1 MKKRILMIAL
11 AAVLGLTACSSE
23 TAGVQA
29 GGEDDKFKIVST
41 VFPGYD
47 FARNIAGENAD
58 VSLLLPPGTESHSY
72 EPSPQDIIK
81 IQSADLFIY
90 VGGESE
96 DWVKRILESSDTEVR
111 TLRMM
116 DTVEVY
122 EEEIIEGMQ
131 HDEDDHE
138 GEDAD
143 HEVDDD
149 HGAYDE
155 HVWTSPVNA
164 IKISKSISDVLSE
177 ADPENAEEYA
187 KNNEAY
193 AAKLKVL
200 HEDFVEF
207 FGTVDNR
214 LLIFGDRF
222 PLRYFVEE
230 YGLDYY
236 AAFPGCGSEN
246 EPSAATIA
254 FLIDKVKE
262 ENIKTVFHIEFSN
275 HRISD
280 SIAEAT
286 GSSDVLFHTCHNVS
300 KEEMDAGEDY
310 ISLMSQN
317 LERLKGAMD

>member
-29 GGEDDKFKIVST
+29 GGEDDKF
-41 VFPGYD
+41 
-47 FARNIAGENAD
+47 ARNIAGENAD
-58 VSLLLPPGTESHSY
+58 VSLLLPPDTESHSY

-143 HEVDDD
+143 HEGDDD

-164 IKISKSISDVLSE
+164 IKISKSISDALSE

>member
-164 IKISKSISDVLSE
+164 IKISKSISDAISV
-177 ADPENAEEYA
+177 ADP
-187 KNNEAY
+187 
-193 AAKLKVL
+193 
-200 HEDFVEF
+200 
-207 FGTVDNR
+207 
-214 LLIFGDRF
+214 
-222 PLRYFVEE
+222 
-230 YGLDYY
+230 
-236 AAFPGCGSEN
+236 
-246 EPSAATIA
+246 
-254 FLIDKVKE
+254 
-262 ENIKTVFHIEFSN
+262 
-275 HRISD
+275 
-280 SIAEAT
+280 
-286 GSSDVLFHTCHNVS
+286 
-300 KEEMDAGEDY
+300 
-310 ISLMSQN
+310 
-317 LERLKGAMD
+317 

>member
-1 MKKRILMIAL
+1 M
-11 AAVLGLTACSSE
+11 
-23 TAGVQA
+23 
-29 GGEDDKFKIVST
+29 
-41 VFPGYD
+41 
-47 FARNIAGENAD
+47 
-58 VSLLLPPGTESHSY
+58 
-72 EPSPQDIIK
+72 
-81 IQSADLFIY
+81 
-90 VGGESE
+90 
-96 DWVKRILESSDTEVR
+96 
-111 TLRMM
+111 
-116 DTVEVY
+116 
-122 EEEIIEGMQ
+122 
-131 HDEDDHE
+131 
-138 GEDAD
+138 
-143 HEVDDD
+143 
-149 HGAYDE
+149 
-155 HVWTSPVNA
+155 
-164 IKISKSISDVLSE
+164 LSE
-177 ADPENAEEYA
+177 ADPENAEDYA

-286 GSSDVLFHTCHNVS
+286 GSSDVLFHTGHNVS

-317 LERLKGAMD
+317 LERLKGAMY